1 MDALL
6 HPNDS
11 FEVRRTWKSLISCAK
26 FHTGAWH
33 HLPFGTFAGSLCTW
47 PAGSGPAVPVVF
59 ARRYSTSSVPEYY
72 SILGVKKAASQDEIK
87 KAYRQIAL
95 QWHPDRNPSNREE
108 AGKRFREASEAY
120 QTLSDPT
127 KRAQYDA
134 SLDGASFQHAS
145 GRSGYSEPFEFRTRS
160 NRGSVQFGSLT
171 PEEAELLF
179 RRAFGGVSLDE
190 ILQQALNQR
199 GASRWDGG
207 LPYQRHD
214 MFEHRMG
221 SRPSTSFLDDQEI
234 YAILRG
240 LSGERPDTGTQVSY
254 YTHGGRIIERRIT
267 VQRFPGGGVKT
278 ETTER
283 DIGPDRNFDTSRTA
297 RSGPQ
302 AHQQAFHD
310 EWKHMES
317 QRRASMRTGME
328 VSNPVQQLLLAAREH
343 AKIAWRMIKLT
354 ALRTF
359 ARAVRMAVFG
369 TRTTADSSDIVG
381 FHFQITKTHYFH
393 TLEANG
399 VILAAQQGDVQ
410 SFQFWNHT
418 KFKLVFSVHGEEYEA
433 SLRVIDL
440 LNNGASIK
448 VPHTRDSFSPVG
460 FVFFEF
466 WILEHNR
473 LDKLY
478 SIRIPGSSDVAFV
491 SALELH
497 QLKRPGG
504 VLKGFHPT
512 EPVPDQLGEPTKRG
526 LKNSGDRNILFFSLE
541 DGQYIGSVSSHL
553 CGENVEVLQMSAENM
568 TLALTGSSMAHQY
581 GECVQTPVNNRHEEL
596 KERHPDLEMALRQE
610 TSEGLNYR
618 RKRSFL
624 EGFDYTQCG
633 RKRFS

>member
-1 MDALL
+1 MQTVHSSRWLCILKAIRDRSKIGPNKFFDLSIKPFAASPHTGTLYCPPRGSCLRLPTSTVLSRCADSAFSLDGALNQGCSIQRSTQPPFKGPAVIAPRQHATPMDALL

-359 ARAVRMAVFG
+359 ARAVVR
-369 TRTTADSSDIVG
+369 
-381 FHFQITKTHYFH
+381 
-393 TLEANG
+393 
-399 VILAAQQGDVQ
+399 
-410 SFQFWNHT
+410 
-418 KFKLVFSVHGEEYEA
+418 
-433 SLRVIDL
+433 
-440 LNNGASIK
+440 
-448 VPHTRDSFSPVG
+448 
-460 FVFFEF
+460 FVF
-466 WILEHNR
+466 
-473 LDKLY
+473 
-478 SIRIPGSSDVAFV
+478 
-491 SALELH
+491 
-497 QLKRPGG
+497 
-504 VLKGFHPT
+504 T
-512 EPVPDQLGEPTKRG
+512 
-526 LKNSGDRNILFFSLE
+526 LF
-541 DGQYIGSVSSHL
+541 
-553 CGENVEVLQMSAENM
+553 M
-568 TLALTGSSMAHQY
+568 
-581 GECVQTPVNNRHEEL
+581 
-596 KERHPDLEMALRQE
+596 
-610 TSEGLNYR
+610 R
-618 RKRSFL
+618 RR
-624 EGFDYTQCG
+624 
-633 RKRFS
+633 